1 MPAVRTSQPRVS
13 FADLQQMPEDG
24 RRLEL
29 YDGEVWVIPAPTP
42 RHQVV
47 IDNLHR
53 LLRDYSS
60 RHGGVS
66 LFSPIDIV
74 FSEYNV
80 VQPDIVFFSEAR
92 RSLIDFDQAI
102 RHPPDLAIEVLS
114 AGTTAN
120 DRGRK
125 MRMFARFGVQEY
137 WIADPAGAVMEIY
150 GLEAGDYRLEQMAS
164 GNDVTRALH
173 LAGMDFPAEQAFRL
187 P

>member
-47 IDNLHR
+47 IENLHR

-92 RSLIDFDQAI
+92 RSLIDFDKAI
-102 RHPPDLAIEVLS
+102 CHPPDLTIEVL
-114 AGTTAN
+114 
-120 DRGRK
+120 
-125 MRMFARFGVQEY
+125 
-137 WIADPAGAVMEIY
+137 
-150 GLEAGDYRLEQMAS
+150 GDHRLEQMAS
-164 GNDVTRALH
+164 GNDVTRAL
-173 LAGMDFPAEQAFRL
+173 
-187 P
+187 